1 MKQFQIFSSTQNMWG
16 ISYFGIII
24 YIYIYIYMKKLDLS
38 HQAATTIRV
47 TTGIIRQMTY
57 FERCWEIWTPV
68 DRINKF

>member
-1 MKQFQIFSSTQNMWG
+1 
-16 ISYFGIII
+16 
-24 YIYIYIYMKKLDLS
+24 MKKLDLS
-38 HQAATTIRV
+38 HQAATTMRV